1 MFVQAGSSPLPH
13 PANHDSMLMGGRVG
27 ERAGTGLWRS
37 HHSIRPIMGR
47 FGTYRRKMG
56 HAAMQY
62 SRGYVN

>member
-1 MFVQAGSSPLPH
+1 
-13 PANHDSMLMGGRVG
+13 VG